1 MATQELLSPQQHGE
15 YIEDISKIMGNL
27 IDSLIENADK
37 HHLDRDNALEHFSA
51 LFRNLVQI
59 SSFKGWEND

>member
-1 MATQELLSPQQHGE
+1 MATQELLLPQQHAE

-37 HHLDRDNALEHFSA
+37 HHLDRNNALEHFSV
-51 LFRNLVQI
+51 LFRSMVQV
-59 SSFKGWEND
+59 SNFEGWENV